1 MPNPNHD
8 PSNGQFTVP
17 PAAPDA
23 AAAPPET
30 ADPWAQV
37 REAGITPEQAIQ
49 GGRFWGDLNNL
60 DRRQQ
65 ALQSVIRP
73 DIDTWI
79 GRQQEQADPYAQFG
93 FGADDYE
100 DEPAQPQGLPFDPQE
115 YARQIVELSTNQ
127 SMQQMQSWLQNM
139 VMDQQFSEAAG
150 NAVTQHKLPQGDRTF
165 IEQQAK
171 AIAQQQPNRAPA
183 DIANELAQARANEL
197 AAWAQQSG
205 AVAPQLASP
214 STPGGP
220 VPSPF
225 QGPPPGASSADIEA
239 WAMQRSREGLG

>member
-8 PSNGQFTVP
+8 PDNGQFTQP
-17 PAAPDA
+17 PAEAP
-23 AAAPPET
+23 APVEP
-30 ADPWAQV
+30 ADPWAAV
-37 REAGITPEQAIQ
+37 RESGITPEQAMQ
-49 GGRFWGDLNNL
+49 GGRLWGDINNL

-73 DIDTWI
+73 DIDTWL
-79 GRQQEQADPYAQFG
+79 GRQQAEPEDPYSQFSV
-93 FGADDYE
+93 DDYE
-100 DEPAQPQGLPFDPQE
+100 DPQPQGLPFDPQE
-115 YARQIVELSTNQ
+115 YARQIVEMSTQQ
-127 SMQQMQSWLQNM
+127 SMSQIQSWLQNM
-139 VMDQQFSEAAG
+139 AMDNQFTEAAG
-150 NAVTQHKLPQGDRTF
+150 GAVSQYKLPAGDRAF

-197 AAWAQQSG
+197 AQWAQASG
-205 AVAPQLASP
+205 AVPPQLASP

-220 VPSPF
+220 VPSLN
-225 QGPPPGASSADIEA
+225 QGPPPGASPADIER